1 MSTPRSEIDLQS
13 EENRANLGMDIFL
26 DSLGELNAL
35 HARIT
40 RNEGEVVS
48 RLDEAE
54 NFLEVRLSQIRKLRD
69 EIREDQKNMR
79 RIEAKLFRATKGLT
93 VIAST

>member
-1 MSTPRSEIDLQS
+1 VSALPKEIDLQS
-13 EENRANLGMDIFL
+13 EENRDILAVELFL

-48 RLDEAE
+48 RLDEVE
-54 NFLEVRLSQIRKLRD
+54 NFLEVRMNQIRKLRD